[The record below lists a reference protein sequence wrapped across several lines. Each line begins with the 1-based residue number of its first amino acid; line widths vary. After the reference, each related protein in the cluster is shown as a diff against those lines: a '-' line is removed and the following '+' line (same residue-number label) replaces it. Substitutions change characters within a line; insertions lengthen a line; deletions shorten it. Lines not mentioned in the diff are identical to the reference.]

1 MSSSGSTIR
10 HSLEETFVSDYLDI
24 AAIIAGII
32 LIALGIMLGVAY
44 KRAKEIE
51 REKF

>member
-1 MSSSGSTIR
+1 MFSNGSTIR
-10 HSLEETFVSDYLDI
+10 RSLVENFMGEYLDI

-44 KRAKEIE
+44 HRAKEIE
-51 REKF
+51 REES